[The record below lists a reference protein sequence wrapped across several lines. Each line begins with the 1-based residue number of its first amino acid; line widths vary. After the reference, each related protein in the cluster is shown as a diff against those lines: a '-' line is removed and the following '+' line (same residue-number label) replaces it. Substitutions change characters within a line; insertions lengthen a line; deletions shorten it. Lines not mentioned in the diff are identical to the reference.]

1 VITPAILL
9 EQPTRTKR
17 VHRCAVYTRV
27 STEEQVG
34 LEYNSLRA
42 QEDLCKTYLIMRGAD
57 PAAERT
63 WEHLGTYSD
72 PGYSGG
78 ILERP
83 ALKRLLLDVEAG
95 RIDLIVCYK
104 IDRLSRSIHQF
115 YRIWELLERHRVDLV
130 SATQDL
136 NTTTSQGKLMLNM
149 LLSFG
154 QFEREQIG
162 ERTRDKV
169 AAARRRGRWTGGVP
183 VLGYDVDPRGGRIH
197 LNEAEAVRVR
207 EIFALYLRERSL
219 TRVVE
224 ELGTRG
230 WTTKTWIRRD
240 GVLREGSS
248 FDKPCLLRL
257 LKNPLYTGKVHHRG
271 SLHPGEQPAIVDE
284 AAWTEVQGLLRRNG
298 SVGYQGTR
306 ASHDALLKGLLFCAQ
321 CGSAMTPTWTGK
333 SGRRYRYYR
342 CLSTIKKGAHA
353 CPTGSVPALD
363 LERRVVERIREIGR
377 DPGLV
382 AEVVRQARVQVEERR
397 QALRKER
404 RRLKAGQ
411 MNGRRA
417 TRIPR
422 IQESDIGRSLSQF
435 NGVWDVLLPWE
446 RSHVFRL
453 LAERIDYDGQGQ
465 RLTIAF
471 RSDGVASS
479 PAPV

>member
-1 VITPAILL
+1 VIAPAILP
-9 EQPTRTKR
+9 EQPAPAKH

-27 STEEQVG
+27 STEEQAG
-34 LEYNSLRA
+34 LEYNSLSA
-42 QEDLCKTYLIMRGAD
+42 QEDLCRRYLDMRGAD
-57 PAAERT
+57 PAAGKT
-63 WEHLGTYSD
+63 WQHVGTYSD

-83 ALKRLLLDVEAG
+83 ALKRLLADVEAS

-104 IDRLSRSIHQF
+104 VDRLSRSIHQF
-115 YRIWELLERHRVDLV
+115 YRIWELLERHKVDLV

-162 ERTRDKV
+162 ERTRDKI

-183 VLGYDVDPRGGRIH
+183 VLGYDVDPGGGRIH
-197 LNEAEAVRVR
+197 LNETEAVRVR
-207 EIFALYLRERSL
+207 AVFALYLRERSL

-240 GVLREGSS
+240 GVLREGSP
-248 FDKPCLLRL
+248 FDKPSLSRL
-257 LKNPLYTGKVHHRG
+257 LKNPLYAGKVHHRG

-284 AAWTEVQGLLRRNG
+284 VAWTEVQGLLRRNG
-298 SVGYQGTR
+298 SAGYEGPRTK
-306 ASHDALLKGLLFCAQ
+306 HDALLKGLLFCGQ

-363 LERRVVERIREIGR
+363 LERQVVERIREIGR
-377 DPGLV
+377 DPELI
-382 AEVVRQARVQVEERR
+382 AETVRQARLQLMERR
-397 QALRKER
+397 HDLRKER

-411 MNGRRA
+411 MSGRRA
-417 TRIPR
+417 ARTPKL
-422 IQESDIGRSLSQF
+422 QESDVERALTHFDGI
-435 NGVWDVLLPWE
+435 WDALLPRE
-446 RSHVFRL
+446 RSRVFGL
-453 LAERIDYDGQGQ
+453 LVERVDYGPDRQAAIRFRADG
-465 RLTIAF
+465 IA
-471 RSDGVASS
+471 A
-479 PAPV
+479 